1 MEKQE
6 IPGGSV
12 DSGSSTVTIV
22 ALVTAVAQVQFL
34 PWELP
39 HPADKALQKKKVLIK
54 SVKVTST
61 YFRVKQVY

>member
-12 DSGSSTVTIV
+12 DSESSTVTIV

-39 HPADKALQKKKVLIK
+39 HSADMALQKKKKKKNLK
-54 SVKVTST
+54 KT
-61 YFRVKQVY
+61 